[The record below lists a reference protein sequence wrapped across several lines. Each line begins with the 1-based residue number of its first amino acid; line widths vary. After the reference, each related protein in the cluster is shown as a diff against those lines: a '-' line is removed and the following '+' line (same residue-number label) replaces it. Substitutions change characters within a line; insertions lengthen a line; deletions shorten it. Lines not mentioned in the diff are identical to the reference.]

1 MKKGGEK
8 PSECRAGKRK
18 DRNKRVETRTPL
30 LWYHLIVTDIERHI
44 EVKFI
49 GN

>member
-18 DRNKRVETRTPL
+18 DRNKRVEIRK
-30 LWYHLIVTDIERHI
+30 I
-44 EVKFI
+44 
-49 GN
+49 

>member
-18 DRNKRVETRTPL
+18 DRNKHVETRTPL
-30 LWYHLIVTDIERHI
+30 LVYHLIVTDIERHI